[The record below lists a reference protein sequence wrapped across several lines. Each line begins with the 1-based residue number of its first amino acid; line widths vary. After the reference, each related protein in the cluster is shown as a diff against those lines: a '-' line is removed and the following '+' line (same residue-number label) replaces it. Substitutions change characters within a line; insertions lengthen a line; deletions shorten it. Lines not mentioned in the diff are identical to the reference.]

1 MHVKTDEDEGLV
13 MKADSSL
20 VRNSFLYDCTQPY
33 AGPLLLMTALVC
45 ALKASQPDL
54 HPNISPD
61 MYLLRP
67 RSGIGVPHLE
77 RGTGTLF
84 VLNNSVVH
92 YFSAR
97 TTMKGA
103 GGRGGGGYNGR

>member
-1 MHVKTDEDEGLV
+1 MHVKTDEGEGLA
-13 MKADSSL
+13 MKADTSL

-54 HPNISPD
+54 HPNISLD

-77 RGTGTLF
+77 RGPIQ
-84 VLNNSVVH
+84 VP
-92 YFSAR
+92 FSFSTIAWYTIFR
-97 TTMKGA
+97 PGLP
-103 GGRGGGGYNGR
+103 